1 MVGVDVGG
9 WVDLEAVVVVVGVL
23 EEAVHWV
30 EDFVRQGKE
39 PFSVVG
45 WCCCWWNG
53 VVVGGMVIWCCC
65 WW

>member
-39 PFSVVG
+39 PFSVVE
-45 WCCCWWNG
+45 W
-53 VVVGGMVIWCCC
+53 
-65 WW
+65 